1 MPSVPDNGHADMFES
16 VLSLWDSITLGD
28 CPGALLQNSAAGV
41 NGRVSRSALC
51 FFGQVCALTS
61 CFLLDA
67 VVSSVVKPSTLILT
81 KNNSLGTHCQAHKF
95 RDLSFFK
102 IALACSPKQA

>member
-41 NGRVSRSALC
+41 NGRVSRSALR
-51 FFGQVCALTS
+51 FFGQFCALTS

-95 RDLSFFK
+95 RDLSFFT

>member
-41 NGRVSRSALC
+41 TGRVSRSALRS
-51 FFGQVCALTS
+51 FGQFCALTTCS
-61 CFLLDA
+61 HLYVLSVIVAIAVACLLA
-67 VVSSVVKPSTLILT
+67 A
-81 KNNSLGTHCQAHKF
+81 CAA
-95 RDLSFFK
+95 
-102 IALACSPKQA
+102 IAAAGAALHARLLAGWVCCVARWVLF